1 MRQTLGEFDDRD
13 EGFGLVGEE
22 RTDELPQRDRRL
34 PMMLVTAFAMALFAG
49 GLWFAYVE
57 GTRHPAATARSEG
70 VPLIRADQHPDKVR
84 PEQPGGLKI
93 PDQNVSIF
101 NETPGGPPVE
111 KLLPAPEQP
120 MPRPAP
126 EQATPRPAPA
136 ASAAIS
142 SPPPSANPPVAAPA
156 SPQASPIAKPAAV
169 SATARQRRPSREA
182 PHAKAAAITASAAR
196 AGRGTPV
203 RVRAR
208 RGAQPRSGP
217 RGMGPAEARAP
228 RSLGQAHRGGGPCRS
243 RRQGHLLSHRGRGVQ
258 RRRCRRSA
266 VRRVE
271 AAQSRVRRC
280 AMRRPNPPKGGRARW
295 SWAAPASG

>member
-203 RVRAR
+203 RVQL
-208 RGAQPRSGP
+208 GAVRSP
-217 RGMGPAEARAP
+217 EAARAEWARLKREHP
-228 RSLGQAHRGGGPCRS
+228 DLLGRLTA
-243 RRQGHLLSHRGRGVQ
+243 V
-258 RRRCRRSA
+258 A
-266 VRRVE
+266 VRADLGDKGIFYRIE
-271 AAQSRVRRC
+271 AGAFSDAAAADRLCGALKRRNLGC
-280 AMRRPNPPKGGRARW
+280 AVAR
-295 SWAAPASG
+295 